1 MKVLVIIVTYNAMR
15 WVDRCLG
22 SLRSSLFVPD
32 VFVVDNGSTDGTQEY
47 IQKNYSE
54 VIFNQSNEN
63 IGFGKANNLGLQ
75 YAKDNDYDYAY
86 FLNQDAWLFPETL
99 GKLIEMNK
107 KYPEYGILSP
117 FQMEANLEHIDRV
130 FKKDVC
136 GWDSSPDLLDCI
148 YLHKPCEIIPVSF
161 IMAAHW
167 FVSRQCILKVGG
179 FSPTFPHYGEDRN
192 YIQRALFWG
201 FKIGVVPSLQ
211 VVHDR
216 ENRPTPKKK
225 QIYLKYIFNLVKLS
239 NPSINT
245 KKALFNVT
253 YSSIRSVFSF
263 HSLVPLWN
271 LFKIYYSCSKVFLN
285 RKISTQDESAFLI

>member
-1 MKVLVIIVTYNAMR
+1 
-15 WVDRCLG
+15 
-22 SLRSSLFVPD
+22 
-32 VFVVDNGSTDGTQEY
+32 
-47 IQKNYSE
+47 
-54 VIFNQSNEN
+54 
-63 IGFGKANNLGLQ
+63 
-75 YAKDNDYDYAY
+75 
-86 FLNQDAWLFPETL
+86 
-99 GKLIEMNK
+99 
-107 KYPEYGILSP
+107 
-117 FQMEANLEHIDRV
+117 MEANLEHIDRV

-167 FVSRQCILKVGG
+167 FVSRHCILKVGG

-271 LFKIYYSCSKVFLN
+271 LLKIYFGFSKIVSDK
-285 RKISTQDESAFLI
+285 RISIKNDNAFIR